1 MGNNVKKTT
10 DSLIVQGSILALAGI
25 ITKIIGFVYRIP
37 MANLLGEQGNGIY
50 SVAFGIYNVA
60 LTLSS
65 YSLPLAI
72 SKLVSARLAENKTQ
86 NAIAVIKRALLFALI
101 AGGCAAAVLFFG
113 AEWLEAL
120 YMRQGLAEPLKV
132 LAPTTLVVAFL
143 GVFRGY
149 FQGNSNMTPTA
160 LSQIVE
166 QIVNAIVSIV
176 ATYFFIRAF
185 ASDPLFS
192 AKGAAGATLGT
203 LAGAFSALIMLSLMF
218 ATSVGKG
225 FFAKRDGVERRRVTY
240 SELIST
246 MFPIVLSQTVY
257 QIGFTFD
264 DLIFGNIMSDK
275 GFEDAFVSG
284 LQGAFNTQY
293 TQLINLP
300 VAIATALAASTLPSI
315 VRLNVQGNIKEKN
328 EKISSVIKLTSC
340 ISIPSA
346 TGLSV
351 LAEPIISTL
360 FPSLTEFHT
369 VAVDLLRY
377 GSVAAIFYSLSTITT
392 SVLQGNDRMKIPVIN
407 ASISFGIHVVL
418 VAVLLQ
424 HTDLGVFA
432 LLIGDVTLPLV
443 ISILNFRYLK
453 LKSGFILDYK
463 RTVLL
468 PLICAL
474 AMGAAVAMVLGA
486 SALLSLPSVIALGAS
501 LVIALI
507 VYFLLI
513 VLTKVFDE
521 EELLSLPMGRKILS
535 VSRKIRR

>member
-10 DSLIVQGSILALAGI
+10 DSLIVQGSVLALAGI

-72 SKLVSARLAENKTQ
+72 SKLVSARLAKNKTQ
-86 NAIAVIKRALLFALI
+86 NAIAVIKRALLFAMI

-120 YMRQGLAEPLKV
+120 YMRQGLAEPLRV
-132 LAPTTLVVAFL
+132 LAPTALVVAFL

-149 FQGNSNMTPTA
+149 FQGNSNMAPTA
-160 LSQIVE
+160 LSQVVE
-166 QIVNAIVSIV
+166 QIVNAIVSIA
-176 ATYFFIRAF
+176 ATYFFVRAF
-185 ASDPLFS
+185 ANDPLFS

-203 LAGAFSALIMLSLMF
+203 LAGAFSALVMLALMF
-218 ATSVGKG
+218 ATSVGKQ
-225 FFAKRDGVERRRVTY
+225 FFKKSDGVEKRSVTY
-240 SELIST
+240 CELIFT
-246 MFPIVLSQTVY
+246 MLPIVLSQTVY

-264 DLIFGNIMSDK
+264 DLIFGNVMSAK

-300 VAIATALAASTLPSI
+300 VAIATALAASTLPAI
-315 VRLNVQGNIKEKN
+315 VRLNVQGNTKEKN

-346 TGLSV
+346 VGLSV
-351 LAEPIISTL
+351 LAEPIISAL
-360 FPSLTEFHT
+360 FPSLTEFHDI
-369 VAVDLLRY
+369 AVNLLRY
-377 GSVAAIFYSLSTITT
+377 GSVAAVFYSLSTIST
-392 SVLQGNDRMKIPVIN
+392 SVLQGNNRMRIPVIN
-407 ASISFGIHVVL
+407 ASFSFGLHIVL
-418 VAVLLQ
+418 VWALLKY
-424 HTDLGVFA
+424 TDLGVFA

-443 ISILNFRYLK
+443 IAILNFRYLK
-453 LKSGFILDYK
+453 IKSGFVLDYK
-463 RTVLL
+463 RTLFR

-474 AMGAAVAMVLGA
+474 AMGAAVIVVLGT
-486 SALLSLPSVIALGAS
+486 SALLSLPSIISLVTSVAIALA
-501 LVIALI
+501 
-507 VYFLLI
+507 VYFLLVI
-513 VLTKVFDE
+513 MTKVFDDD
-521 EELLSLPMGRKILS
+521 ELLSLPMGRKILAIS
-535 VSRKIRR
+535 KKLRK